1 MRGEK
6 MLLLLKLINK
16 NVKGG
21 RLQFGFIY
29 GPNPKKATAWCNQLT
44 GPKSKDF
51 NNTKILENNGLW
63 GVQNAKKSAFR
74 NYTWLGS

>member
-1 MRGEK
+1 LALSMGQT
-6 MLLLLKLINK
+6 LKERQLGVINS
-16 NVKGG
+16 
-21 RLQFGFIY
+21 
-29 GPNPKKATAWCNQLT
+29 T